1 MQFGL
6 VTGKLEA
13 IRAAGGWGFDYVEVM
28 GALLLPLEPDAAWR
42 PRRRE
47 LEDTGA
53 RISNLAGFIGGEARF
68 VGPVVDWGRTRGYV
82 ETVVGRGAE
91 LGVDVFNWGSP
102 MSKSVPVG
110 WPYSRAFEQVER
122 AAHLIA
128 DVVGQHD
135 ATCVI
140 EPINPGECNIM
151 YYVTDGMMLAASV
164 NRPQI
169 RCLADFFHMS
179 LQCEPLAHVV
189 AAKEWLAH
197 AHTAGPR
204 RLLPNEGQAWE
215 QRRFMRALREAGY
228 DGRLSVEAWT
238 VRDGSTFGD
247 DAAESARYLRRL
259 RDEVWA
265 EAPVSV
271 VEERDYQWWPP

>member
-6 VTGKLEA
+6 VTGKLDV
-13 IRAAGGWGFDYVEVM
+13 IRQAGGWGFDYVEVM
-28 GALLLPLEPDAAWR
+28 GALLIPLEPDSAWH

-47 LEDTGA
+47 LQDAGA

-68 VGPVVDWGRTRGYV
+68 VGPVVDWGRTRDYV
-82 ETVVGRGAE
+82 ETIVGRGAE

-102 MSKSVPVG
+102 MSKSVPLG
-110 WPYSRAFEQVER
+110 WPYSKAFEQVER
-122 AAHLIA
+122 AANLIA
-128 DVVGQHD
+128 DVVQKH
-135 ATCVI
+135 AAICVI

-151 YYVTDGMMLAASV
+151 YYVTDAMMLAVSV

-189 AAKEWLAH
+189 QARDWLGH

-204 RLLPNEGQAWE
+204 RLLPGPDQGWD
-215 QRRFMRALREAGY
+215 QRQFMRALREAGY

-238 VRDGSTFGD
+238 VRVGSTFGD
-247 DAAESARYLRRL
+247 DAVVAAGYLRQL
-259 RDEVWA
+259 REEVWA
-265 EAPVSV
+265 EPPVSV
-271 VEERDYQWWPP
+271 AVERDYQWWPP